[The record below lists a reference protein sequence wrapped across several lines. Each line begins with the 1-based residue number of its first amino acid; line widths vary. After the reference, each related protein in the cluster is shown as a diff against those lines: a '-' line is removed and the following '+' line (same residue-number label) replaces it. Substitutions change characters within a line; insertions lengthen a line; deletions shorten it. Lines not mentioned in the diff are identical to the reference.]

1 MVDEFAFV
9 LAITINLFV
18 VIRFF
23 SVIEKRLTRIETI
36 QEDVFRER
44 LKLIEAQVSIIR
56 AKCRTHETG

>member
-1 MVDEFAFV
+1 VVDEFAFV